1 LLLTFVARRLVALPL
16 VMLAVTVMIVGL
28 MQLLSPQERAVAFV
42 TNERQMQ
49 NLDRIIKERGL
60 DQPFYVQYGSWLQ
73 NALSGNLGFS
83 KASNRPVVDTILE
96 RFPATFELAILAC
109 IPIIGLGIWMGT
121 LTALNKDKLLD
132 QVLRVLT
139 VIGYCLPTFVVGIL
153 LLVVFYGALG
163 WLPGIGRNDQVLLI
177 TNPVPTRTG
186 MILIDSLLA
195 GQWAVFWDAVQ
206 HMILPII
213 TLATVSSAG
222 MIKVMRGEML
232 DVLKSDYVR
241 TARAKGLASSAVNM
255 KHARRNALLPI
266 VTLSSFTVQ
275 GLMSGAV
282 ITETIFA
289 YPGIGSWGAQAA
301 TRLDF
306 PGVLGFALFIAF
318 ITVLANL
325 IADVLYGFVDPRVRF
340 D

>member
-1 LLLTFVARRLVALPL
+1 MRRLISLPL
-16 VMLAVTVMIVGL
+16 VMLAVTLMVVGL
-28 MQLLSPQERAVAFV
+28 MQFLSPQERAVSFV

-60 DQPFYVQYGSWLQ
+60 DQPFYVQYKSWLE
-73 NALSGNLGFS
+73 NAFTGNLGFS

-96 RFPATFELAILAC
+96 RFPATAELALLAC

-132 QVLRVLT
+132 QVLRILT

-153 LLVVFYGALG
+153 LLIIFYGALG
-163 WLPGIGRNDQVLLI
+163 WLPGIGRNDPVLMI
-177 TNPVPTRTG
+177 TNPVQTVTG
-186 MILIDSLLA
+186 MIVIDSILA
-195 GQWAVFWDAVQ
+195 GNWIVLGDALR

-213 TLATVSSAG
+213 TLATVSSAT
-222 MIKVMRGEML
+222 MIKVMRAELL
-232 DVLKSDYVR
+232 DILKSDYVR
-241 TARAKGLASSAVNM
+241 TAKAKGLPSRMVNM

-266 VTLSSFTVQ
+266 VTLASFTVQ
-275 GLMSGAV
+275 GLLSGAV
-282 ITETIFA
+282 ITETIFG

-301 TRLDF
+301 VSLDY
-306 PGVLGFALFIAF
+306 PGVLGFAILVAF
-318 ITVLANL
+318 VTVIANL
-325 IADVLYGFVDPRVRF
+325 LADLAYGLVDPRVRF

>member
-1 LLLTFVARRLVALPL
+1 MLTFVARRLVALPL

>member
-1 LLLTFVARRLVALPL
+1 LLTFILRRLISLPL
-16 VMLAVTVMIVGL
+16 VMLAVTVLIVGL
-28 MQLLSPQERAVAFV
+28 MQFLSPQERAVSFV

-60 DQPFYVQYGSWLQ
+60 DQPFYVQYGSWLS
-73 NALSGNLGFS
+73 NAFQGNLGFS
-83 KASNRPVVDTILE
+83 KASNRPVIETIKE
-96 RFPATFELAILAC
+96 RFPATLELAFLAC
-109 IPIIGLGIWMGT
+109 IPIIGLGIWLGT
-121 LTALNKDKLLD
+121 LTALHKDKLLD
-132 QVLRVLT
+132 QVLRIFT

-163 WLPGIGRNDQVLLI
+163 ILPGIGRNDAVLQI
-177 TNPVPTRTG
+177 TNPVPNVTG
-186 MILIDSLLA
+186 MILLDSVLA
-195 GQWAVFWDAVQ
+195 GNWSMFVDALK

-222 MIKVMRGEML
+222 MIKVMRAEML

-241 TARAKGLASSAVNM
+241 TARAKGLPDQIVNS

-266 VTLSSFTVQ
+266 VTLASFTVQ
-275 GLMSGAV
+275 GLLSGAV
-282 ITETIFA
+282 ITETIFG
-289 YPGIGSWGAQAA
+289 YPGIGSWGADAA
-301 TRLDF
+301 TSLDY
-306 PGVLGFALFIAF
+306 PGVLGFAIFIAF

-325 IADVLYGFVDPRVRF
+325 MADLLYGFVDPRVRF

>member
-1 LLLTFVARRLVALPL
+1 
-16 VMLAVTVMIVGL
+16 MLAVTVMIVAL
-28 MQLLSPQERAVAFV
+28 MQFLSPQERAVSFV

-49 NLDRIIKERGL
+49 NLDRIIKEHGL
-60 DQPFYVQYGSWLQ
+60 DKPFYVQYVSWLE
-73 NALSGNLGFS
+73 NAFQGNLGYS
-83 KASNRPVVDTILE
+83 KASNLPVVETILE
-96 RFPATFELAILAC
+96 RFPATVELALLSC

-132 QVLRVLT
+132 QVLRILT

-153 LLVVFYGALG
+153 LLVIFYGALNL
-163 WLPGIGRNDQVLLI
+163 LPGIGRNDPVLLI
-177 TNPVPTRTG
+177 TNPVQPVTG
-186 MILIDSLLA
+186 MIVIDSILA
-195 GQWAVFWDAVQ
+195 GNWTILLDALR

-222 MIKVMRGEML
+222 MIKVMRAEML
-232 DVLKSDYVR
+232 EVLKSDFVR
-241 TARAKGLASSAVNM
+241 TAKAKGLPQSVVNL

-266 VTLSSFTVQ
+266 VTLASFTVQ
-275 GLMSGAV
+275 GLLAGAV
-282 ITETIFA
+282 ITETIFG

-301 TRLDF
+301 LRLDY
-306 PGVLGFALFIAF
+306 PAVLGFAIFIAF

-325 IADVLYGFVDPRVRF
+325 AADILYGLVDPRVRF

>member
-1 LLLTFVARRLVALPL
+1 MLTFIVRRLVSLPL
-16 VMLAVTVMIVGL
+16 VMLAVTVMVVGL
-28 MQLLSPQERAVAFV
+28 MQFLSPQERAVSFV

-60 DQPFYVQYGSWLQ
+60 DQPFYVQYVSWLQ
-73 NALSGNLGFS
+73 NAFTGNLGFS

-96 RFPATFELAILAC
+96 RFPATAELALLAC

-153 LLVVFYGALG
+153 LLVIFYGALS
-163 WLPGIGRNDQVLLI
+163 WLPGIGRNDPVLMI
-177 TNPVPTRTG
+177 TIPVQTVTG
-186 MILIDSLLA
+186 MIIIDSILA
-195 GQWAVFWDAVQ
+195 GNWVVLGDAVR
-206 HMILPII
+206 HMILPIV
-213 TLATVSSAG
+213 TLATVSSAT
-222 MIKVMRGEML
+222 MIKVMRAELL
-232 DVLKSDYVR
+232 DILKSDYVR
-241 TARAKGLASSAVNM
+241 TAKAKGLPSRMVNM

-266 VTLSSFTVQ
+266 VTLASFTVQ
-275 GLMSGAV
+275 GLLSGAV
-282 ITETIFA
+282 ITETIFG

-301 TRLDF
+301 LTLDY
-306 PGVLGFALFIAF
+306 PGVLGFAILIAF
-318 ITVLANL
+318 VTVLSNL
-325 IADVLYGFVDPRVRF
+325 VADLLYGLVDPRVRF

>member
-1 LLLTFVARRLVALPL
+1 LLTFILRRLISLPL

-28 MQLLSPQERAVAFV
+28 MQFLSPQERAVSFV

-60 DQPFYVQYGSWLQ
+60 DQPFYVQYGSWIS
-73 NALSGNLGFS
+73 NALQGNLGFS
-83 KASNRPVVDTILE
+83 KASNRPVIETIRE
-96 RFPATFELAILAC
+96 RFPATLELALLAC
-109 IPIIGLGIWMGT
+109 IPIIGLGIWLGT

-132 QVLRVLT
+132 QVLRIFT

-163 WLPGIGRNDQVLLI
+163 ILPGIGRNDSVLQI
-177 TNPVPTRTG
+177 TNPVPPVTG
-186 MILIDSLLA
+186 MILVDSVLA
-195 GQWAVFWDAVQ
+195 GNWSMFVDALQ

-222 MIKVMRGEML
+222 MIKVMRAEML

-241 TARAKGLASSAVNM
+241 TARAKGLPDQIVNS

-266 VTLSSFTVQ
+266 VTLASFTVQ
-275 GLMSGAV
+275 GLLSGAV
-282 ITETIFA
+282 ITETIFG
-289 YPGIGSWGAQAA
+289 YPGIGSWGADAA
-301 TRLDF
+301 TSLDY
-306 PGVLGFALFIAF
+306 PGVLGFAIFIAF

-325 IADVLYGFVDPRVRF
+325 MADLLYGFVDPRVRF